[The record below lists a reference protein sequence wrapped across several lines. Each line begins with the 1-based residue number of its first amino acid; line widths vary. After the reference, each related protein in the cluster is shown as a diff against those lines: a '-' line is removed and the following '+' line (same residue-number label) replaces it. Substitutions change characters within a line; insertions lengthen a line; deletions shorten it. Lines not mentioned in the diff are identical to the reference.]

1 ESSIQPLNSYAQTR
15 KLKLMQYSV
24 PENTKQAAYQNVLT
38 HYRCDEGEQVER
50 LLKLAEQ
57 DETATA
63 EIEAHATR
71 LVEAVRKQAA
81 SGSSIDAFMQQ
92 YELSSAEGVVL
103 MCLAEALLRIPDGET
118 IDRLIEDKIGGS
130 NWESHLGESKS
141 WFVNASTWGL
151 MLSGRMLRKDDAPQ
165 RNFRNIMKN
174 MV

>member
-1 ESSIQPLNSYAQTR
+1 
-15 KLKLMQYSV
+15 
-24 PENTKQAAYQNVLT
+24 
-38 HYRCDEGEQVER
+38 
-50 LLKLAEQ
+50 
-57 DETATA
+57 
-63 EIEAHATR
+63 TR

-118 IDRLIEDKIGGS
+118 IDKLIEDKIGGS

-151 MLSGRMLRKDDAPQ
+151 MISGRMLRKDDAPQ

-174 MV
+174 MARRSGEPFIRQAVRQAMRVMGHQFVMGRTISEALKNAKTYEKRGYTYSYD